1 MTTRLFVTGTDTD
14 VGKTVVAAA
23 LAGGLRQLGR
33 AVAAVKPLASG
44 EPPPGTDASLLGQL
58 AGHPP
63 KVLACFEFP
72 AAPTR
77 AMALEGRT
85 VTFADVT
92 QYLENEERVLPKASG
107 VLLVEG
113 VGGWRV
119 PLTPDATVDQL
130 AQWLSAP
137 VVVVAANRLGVL
149 NHTLLTVE
157 AVAQAGL
164 PVAGVV
170 LNDHFSTDPRLGAWN
185 HDDLRAHLSVPVL
198 RFPGGSLDPSAL
210 AHRGKALLERLVWQ

>member
-1 MTTRLFVTGTDTD
+1 MTARLFVTGTDTE
-14 VGKTVVAAA
+14 VGKTVVAAS
-23 LAGGLRQLGR
+23 LAGGLRRLGHT
-33 AVAAVKPLASG
+33 VAAVKPLASG
-44 EPPPGTDASLLGQL
+44 EPAPGTDATLLGQL

-63 KVLACFEFP
+63 KVLACFGFP

-77 AMALEGRT
+77 AMALEGRQ
-85 VTFADVT
+85 VSFGDVRRF
-92 QYLENEERVLPKASG
+92 LEAEERNLPEAGG

-119 PLTPDATVDQL
+119 PLTPDATVDDL
-130 AQWLSAP
+130 ARWLSAP

-164 PVAGVV
+164 AVAGVV
-170 LNDHFSTDPRLGAWN
+170 LNDHFCADPRLGAWN
-185 HDDLRAHLSVPVL
+185 HDDLQAHLSVPVV
-198 RFPGGSLDPSAL
+198 RFPGGSLEPSNL
-210 AHRGKALLERLVWQ
+210 SVRGEALLAELAWP

>member
-1 MTTRLFVTGTDTD
+1 MSRRLFVTGTDTD

-23 LAGGLRQLGR
+23 LAGGLRRLGHT
-33 AVAAVKPLASG
+33 VAAVKPLASG
-44 EPPPGTDASLLGQL
+44 EPPPGTDATLLGQL

-63 KVLACFEFP
+63 KVLACFRFP

-77 AMALEGRT
+77 AMALEGRS
-85 VTFADVT
+85 VPFSAVASYLREQEASLPAD
-92 QYLENEERVLPKASG
+92 SG

-119 PLTPDATVDQL
+119 PLTPDATVDAL
-130 AQWLSAP
+130 ARWLAGP

-157 AVAQAGL
+157 AIERDGL
-164 PVAGVV
+164 VVAGVV
-170 LNDHFSTDPRLGAWN
+170 LNDHFCTDARLGDWN
-185 HDDLRAHLSVPVL
+185 HADLTEQLSVPVL
-198 RFPGGSLDPSAL
+198 RFAGGPLEAEPLAL
-210 AHRGKALLERLVWQ
+210 KGTALLANLGWS

>member
-1 MTTRLFVTGTDTD
+1 MTTRLFVTGTDTE
-14 VGKTVVAAA
+14 VGKTVVSAA
-23 LAGGLRQLGR
+23 LAGGLRRLGH

-44 EPPPGTDASLLGQL
+44 EAHPGTDATLLGQL

-63 KVLACFEFP
+63 KVLACFAFP

-77 AMALEGRT
+77 AMALEGRR
-85 VTFADVT
+85 VTFAQVT
-92 QYLENEERVLPKASG
+92 AYLGEQEQGLPDRDG

-119 PLTPDATVDQL
+119 PLTPDATVDDL
-130 AQWLSAP
+130 ARWLDAP

-157 AVAQAGL
+157 AVRAAGL
-164 PVAGVV
+164 PVAGIV
-170 LNDHFSTDPRLGAWN
+170 LNDHFCADSRLGDWN
-185 HDDLRAHLSVPVL
+185 HADLEAHLTVPVL
-198 RFPGGSLDPSAL
+198 RLAGGPLQPDLLAL
-210 AHRGKALLERLVWQ
+210 KGETLLAGLAWR